1 MQTRREDT
9 GGESKCIYLV
19 DDDNVCLEPRV
30 IFTQFHLNID
40 GTQDLNT
47 NFEEVFGP
55 PSSSCYSSS
64 NLCGIL
70 LNPKTVI
77 VGIIQPSAPTVWSI
91 AINAFPAERFDWM
104 FSVHYWAKCADCL
117 NCLWKEFNFHDSI
130 LEISR
135 YYQVNCCNFNLNCP
149 FV

>member
-47 NFEEVFGP
+47 NFEEVLGP
-55 PSSSCYSSS
+55 PSSSCHSSS

-77 VGIIQPSAPTVWSI
+77 VGIIQPSAPTV
-91 AINAFPAERFDWM
+91 
-104 FSVHYWAKCADCL
+104 
-117 NCLWKEFNFHDSI
+117 
-130 LEISR
+130 
-135 YYQVNCCNFNLNCP
+135 
-149 FV
+149 